1 MRRGKWVQPRIALG
15 HRVISALALVGRS
28 LDEED

>member
-1 MRRGKWVQPRIALG
+1 MTRGKWVQPRIAQG
-15 HRVISALALVGRS
+15 HKVICTLALVDRL

>member
-1 MRRGKWVQPRIALG
+1 MTRGKWVQPRIAQG
-15 HRVISALALVGRS
+15 HRVISALALVDRS